1 MSRLAQLLAEAADES
16 NNPVSFIYCKIVKFN
31 QYVLDLF
38 NPIGIYQK
46 YSYEMAT

>member
-16 NNPVSFIYCKIVKFN
+16 NNPVSFMYGKIVQVN

-38 NPIGIYQK
+38 NPLGIYQK
-46 YSYEMAT
+46 YSSEFAT